1 MKGRGENF
9 WQEVRRAYENGEGSY
24 QTLADRFGVSRG
36 AMASHGR
43 AEGWNRKKQEAT
55 DLQEMTGKLSRA
67 AMREIGR
74 LETSLKSAGTRTKL
88 VFLHYPPKYL
98 GYECPELL
106 ALLDAYE
113 VPMCCYGHIH
123 SKGCAYAFQGMYH
136 HTEMRLLSADYLNFC
151 PRKILD

>member
-74 LETSLKSAGTRTKL
+74 LEEGEADVKTIR
-88 VFLHYPPKYL
+88 
-98 GYECPELL
+98 ELT
-106 ALLDAYE
+106 ALLQSS
-113 VPMCCYGHIH
+113 V
-123 SKGCAYAFQGMYH
+123 
-136 HTEMRLLSADYLNFC
+136 SAVYSSAEENGESTVRVQWEEDMEQWSE
-151 PRKILD
+151 

>member
-1 MKGRGENF
+1 MNRGKEF

-74 LETSLKSAGTRTKL
+74 LEEGEADVKTIRELTALLKELNQLMKSAAEENGESTVR
-88 VFLHYPPKYL
+88 VQW
-98 GYECPELL
+98 EE
-106 ALLDAYE
+106 DME
-113 VPMCCYGHIH
+113 QW
-123 SKGCAYAFQGMYH
+123 S
-136 HTEMRLLSADYLNFC
+136 E
-151 PRKILD
+151 

>member
-1 MKGRGENF
+1 MKGKGESF

-43 AEGWNRKKQEAT
+43 IEGWNRKKQEST

-74 LETSLKSAGTRTKL
+74 LEEGEADVKTIRELTALLK
-88 VFLHYPPKYL
+88 
-98 GYECPELL
+98 ELL
-106 ALLDAYE
+106 GSQA
-113 VPMCCYGHIH
+113 VRIGHA
-123 SKGCAYAFQGMYH
+123 GAFDPVLYAIRRVFDRQCKC
-136 HTEMRLLSADYLNFC
+136 R
-151 PRKILD
+151 

>member
-74 LETSLKSAGTRTKL
+74 LEEGEADMKTIRELTALLKELNQLMKSAAEENGESTVR
-88 VFLHYPPKYL
+88 VQW
-98 GYECPELL
+98 EE
-106 ALLDAYE
+106 DME
-113 VPMCCYGHIH
+113 QW
-123 SKGCAYAFQGMYH
+123 S
-136 HTEMRLLSADYLNFC
+136 E
-151 PRKILD
+151 

>member
-9 WQEVRRAYENGEGSY
+9 WQEARRAYENGEGSY

-74 LETSLKSAGTRTKL
+74 LEEGEADVKTIRELTARLKELNQLMKSAAEENGESTVR
-88 VFLHYPPKYL
+88 VQW
-98 GYECPELL
+98 EE
-106 ALLDAYE
+106 DME
-113 VPMCCYGHIH
+113 QW
-123 SKGCAYAFQGMYH
+123 S
-136 HTEMRLLSADYLNFC
+136 E
-151 PRKILD
+151 

>member
-55 DLQEMTGKLSRA
+55 DLQEMTGKLYRA

-74 LETSLKSAGTRTKL
+74 LEEGEADVKTIRELTALLKELNQLMKSAAEENGESTVR
-88 VFLHYPPKYL
+88 VQW
-98 GYECPELL
+98 EE
-106 ALLDAYE
+106 DME
-113 VPMCCYGHIH
+113 QW
-123 SKGCAYAFQGMYH
+123 S
-136 HTEMRLLSADYLNFC
+136 E
-151 PRKILD
+151 

>member
-9 WQEVRRAYENGEGSY
+9 WQKVRRAYENGEGSY

-74 LETSLKSAGTRTKL
+74 LEEGEADVKTIRELTALLKELNQLMKSAAEENGESTVR
-88 VFLHYPPKYL
+88 VQW
-98 GYECPELL
+98 EE
-106 ALLDAYE
+106 DME
-113 VPMCCYGHIH
+113 QW
-123 SKGCAYAFQGMYH
+123 S
-136 HTEMRLLSADYLNFC
+136 E
-151 PRKILD
+151 

>member
-74 LETSLKSAGTRTKL
+74 LEEGEADVKTIRELTALLKELNQLMKSAAEETGESTVR
-88 VFLHYPPKYL
+88 VQW
-98 GYECPELL
+98 EE
-106 ALLDAYE
+106 DME
-113 VPMCCYGHIH
+113 QW
-123 SKGCAYAFQGMYH
+123 S
-136 HTEMRLLSADYLNFC
+136 E
-151 PRKILD
+151 

>member
-74 LETSLKSAGTRTKL
+74 LEEGEADVKTIRELTALLKELNQLMKSAAEENGESTVR
-88 VFLHYPPKYL
+88 VQW
-98 GYECPELL
+98 EE
-106 ALLDAYE
+106 DRE
-113 VPMCCYGHIH
+113 QW
-123 SKGCAYAFQGMYH
+123 S
-136 HTEMRLLSADYLNFC
+136 E
-151 PRKILD
+151 

>member
-1 MKGRGENF
+1 MKGRAENF

-74 LETSLKSAGTRTKL
+74 LEEGEADVKTIRELTALLKELNQLMKSAAEENGESTVR
-88 VFLHYPPKYL
+88 VQW
-98 GYECPELL
+98 EE
-106 ALLDAYE
+106 DME
-113 VPMCCYGHIH
+113 QW
-123 SKGCAYAFQGMYH
+123 S
-136 HTEMRLLSADYLNFC
+136 E
-151 PRKILD
+151 

>member
-1 MKGRGENF
+1 MTLVCALSADRRGGAMKGRGENF

-74 LETSLKSAGTRTKL
+74 LEEGEADVKTIRELTALLKELNQLMKSAAEENGESTVR
-88 VFLHYPPKYL
+88 VQW
-98 GYECPELL
+98 EE
-106 ALLDAYE
+106 DME
-113 VPMCCYGHIH
+113 QW
-123 SKGCAYAFQGMYH
+123 S
-136 HTEMRLLSADYLNFC
+136 E
-151 PRKILD
+151 

>member
-43 AEGWNRKKQEAT
+43 SECWNRKKQEAT

-74 LETSLKSAGTRTKL
+74 LEEGEADVKTIRELTALLKELNQLMKSAAEENGESTVR
-88 VFLHYPPKYL
+88 VQW
-98 GYECPELL
+98 EE
-106 ALLDAYE
+106 DME
-113 VPMCCYGHIH
+113 QW
-123 SKGCAYAFQGMYH
+123 S
-136 HTEMRLLSADYLNFC
+136 E
-151 PRKILD
+151 

>member
-36 AMASHGR
+36 SMASHGR

-74 LETSLKSAGTRTKL
+74 LEEGEADVKTIRELTALLKELNQLMKSAAEENGESTVR
-88 VFLHYPPKYL
+88 VQW
-98 GYECPELL
+98 EE
-106 ALLDAYE
+106 DME
-113 VPMCCYGHIH
+113 QW
-123 SKGCAYAFQGMYH
+123 S
-136 HTEMRLLSADYLNFC
+136 E
-151 PRKILD
+151 

>member
-9 WQEVRRAYENGEGSY
+9 WQEVRRAYESGEGSY

-74 LETSLKSAGTRTKL
+74 LEEGEADVKTIRELTALLKELNQLMKSAAEENGESTVR
-88 VFLHYPPKYL
+88 VQW
-98 GYECPELL
+98 EE
-106 ALLDAYE
+106 DME
-113 VPMCCYGHIH
+113 QW
-123 SKGCAYAFQGMYH
+123 S
-136 HTEMRLLSADYLNFC
+136 E
-151 PRKILD
+151 

>member
-74 LETSLKSAGTRTKL
+74 VEEGEADVKTIRELTALLKELNQLMKSAAEENGESTVR
-88 VFLHYPPKYL
+88 VQW
-98 GYECPELL
+98 EE
-106 ALLDAYE
+106 DME
-113 VPMCCYGHIH
+113 QW
-123 SKGCAYAFQGMYH
+123 S
-136 HTEMRLLSADYLNFC
+136 E
-151 PRKILD
+151 

>member
-74 LETSLKSAGTRTKL
+74 LEEGEADVKTIRELTALLKELNQLMKSAAEENG
-88 VFLHYPPKYL
+88 
-98 GYECPELL
+98 E
-106 ALLDAYE
+106 
-113 VPMCCYGHIH
+113 
-123 SKGCAYAFQGMYH
+123 S
-136 HTEMRLLSADYLNFC
+136 TEQWSE
-151 PRKILD
+151 

>member
-74 LETSLKSAGTRTKL
+74 LEEGEADVKTIRELTALLKELNQLMKSAAEENGESTVR
-88 VFLHYPPKYL
+88 VQW
-98 GYECPELL
+98 EE
-106 ALLDAYE
+106 D
-113 VPMCCYGHIH
+113 
-123 SKGCAYAFQGMYH
+123 
-136 HTEMRLLSADYLNFC
+136 TEHWSE
-151 PRKILD
+151 

>member
-74 LETSLKSAGTRTKL
+74 LEEGEADVKTIRELTALLKELNQLMKSAAEENGESTVR
-88 VFLHYPPKYL
+88 VQW
-98 GYECPELL
+98 EE
-106 ALLDAYE
+106 DAE
-113 VPMCCYGHIH
+113 QW
-123 SKGCAYAFQGMYH
+123 S
-136 HTEMRLLSADYLNFC
+136 E
-151 PRKILD
+151 

>member
-1 MKGRGENF
+1 MKGRGKNF

-74 LETSLKSAGTRTKL
+74 LEEGEADVKTIRELTALLKELNQLMKSAAEENGESTVR
-88 VFLHYPPKYL
+88 VQW
-98 GYECPELL
+98 EE
-106 ALLDAYE
+106 DME
-113 VPMCCYGHIH
+113 QW
-123 SKGCAYAFQGMYH
+123 S
-136 HTEMRLLSADYLNFC
+136 E
-151 PRKILD
+151 